1 MSLWKLGPDTYGND
15 DQWQGY
21 QARNRLVSFLR
32 ENAISNVVVLT
43 GDVHSSW
50 AMDVTVDDGS
60 YTEETRDAAVAVEFV
75 APGISA
81 APGIPQNIAT
91 AFASEPHVRDY
102 ENERRGYLILDLQPD
117 KAQSDWFLL
126 DGVGEGEGNES
137 PWASWAVMDGK
148 SSLVEMNGPE
158 ADNEGAPDLAPA

>member
-1 MSLWKLGPDTYGND
+1 M
-15 DQWQGY
+15 
-21 QARNRLVSFLR
+21 AFLR
-32 ENAISNVVVLT
+32 DGEISNVVVVT

-75 APGISA
+75 APGISSP
-81 APGIPQNIAT
+81 PGIPPAIAEI
-91 AFASEPHVRDY
+91 FAGEPHVRDY

-126 DGVGEGEGNES
+126 DGVGEGEGNQS
-137 PWASWAVMDGK
+137 LWASWAVMDGQ

-158 ADNEGAPDLAPA
+158 TDNDDAPDLAPA